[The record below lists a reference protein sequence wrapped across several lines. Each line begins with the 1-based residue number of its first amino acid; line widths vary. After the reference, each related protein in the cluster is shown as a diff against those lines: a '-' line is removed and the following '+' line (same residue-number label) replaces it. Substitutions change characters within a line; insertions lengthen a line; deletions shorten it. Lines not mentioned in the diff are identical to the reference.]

1 MVSEHSDRYAAG
13 SGARRRRRGGK
24 PKRRARQP
32 EIEPPDKR
40 TPKAVLIVAGIAALN
55 SANLGYDIGVMAGAA
70 LRVQDDWSL
79 SDVKVE
85 VLVGILNAC
94 AIAGA
99 AVAHYVVDRLGRRR
113 TFTVSSA
120 VFIVGVLGMA
130 CSVNYA
136 MFIYWLL
143 QVITGLG
150 VGVGLSVDPVYIA
163 EVAPPHARGALV
175 SWSEIA
181 INVGILLGFVAAWCF
196 ADVGSDTA
204 WRAML
209 ALGAILPSVLFVL
222 TLTVMPEPRRL
233 VHAPPRPLLDGVEV
247 VQKAIGATRS
257 VHEARRVLARL
268 GSRDGTLEE
277 IQAAV
282 AREAD
287 QQGAGWGAVFKPKD
301 ARRPARDPRRR
312 RRRRRAADA
321 SGRSSTLL
329 PAAHFIGPGRDAEPG
344 LRRARGHVRAQDA
357 VYRRRRDLLGQGRE
371 AAHAARISG
380 CGMGEPR
387 RRVWRGSQVFGMG
400 LSLLVIG
407 TAFSAGLPVLAVVAT
422 WSYMMSFSL
431 GIGPG
436 CWLVASGGVSTGHSR
451 EMYGAGD
458 RGEPGLL
465 VTDRVDVSEL
475 GGRDVVRGYFYFSRR
490 SASCSGRRS
499 TCICR
504 RRLGSPSRR

>member
-1 MVSEHSDRYAAG
+1 MQPAPAPDDAVAAPNPKAAAG
-13 SGARRRRRGGK
+13 
-24 PKRRARQP
+24 RQP
-32 EIEPPDKR
+32 LEIEPPDRR

-70 LRVQDDWSL
+70 LRVQENWSL

-136 MFIYWLL
+136 MLL
-143 QVITGLG
+143 LFRVITGLG

-222 TLTVMPEPRRL
+222 TLTVRL
-233 VHAPPRPLLDGVEV
+233 GV
-247 VQKAIGATRS
+247 
-257 VHEARRVLARL
+257 RL
-268 GSRDGTLEE
+268 GSRRRRPREPRSPPRHRRDAGDAGNA
-277 IQAAV
+277 QV
-282 AREAD
+282 ART
-287 QQGAGWGAVFKPKD
+287 KRT
-301 ARRPARDPRRR
+301 ARR
-312 RRRRRAADA
+312 
-321 SGRSSTLL
+321 SS
-329 PAAHFIGPGRDAEPG
+329 
-344 LRRARGHVRAQDA
+344 
-357 VYRRRRDLLGQGRE
+357 
-371 AAHAARISG
+371 
-380 CGMGEPR
+380 
-387 RRVWRGSQVFGMG
+387 
-400 LSLLVIG
+400 
-407 TAFSAGLPVLAVVAT
+407 
-422 WSYMMSFSL
+422 
-431 GIGPG
+431 
-436 CWLVASGGVSTGHSR
+436 
-451 EMYGAGD
+451 
-458 RGEPGLL
+458 
-465 VTDRVDVSEL
+465 
-475 GGRDVVRGYFYFSRR
+475 
-490 SASCSGRRS
+490 
-499 TCICR
+499 
-504 RRLGSPSRR
+504 